1 MEHKEARK
9 TSKFM
14 IGLFVTV
21 GTLIGIVFIVWMGAS
36 KYFEKGITYVTYFDE
51 SVQGLQVDSS
61 VKYRGV
67 EVGRV
72 LKIGVAP
79 DNKLVE
85 VVMKINF
92 KEGAESNLTAQLKAV
107 GITGIV
113 FIDLDRR
120 EKSQPILGP
129 EMKFVAEYPVIPSR
143 PSDMRLIMTGLADI
157 YGKIQKIDFEG
168 ISERLKGMAKSVD
181 NFFNNVQLANTI
193 KHIESTTKSLDGTT
207 QKIDKLIAEGKVD
220 NVLLEARKSLLE
232 LQDSLSEARRFI
244 AEVRSEIE
252 AMKMADTAG
261 RANRFL
267 DHLDQTSRVI
277 SYDMEET
284 LQGIKSN
291 SENLNK
297 LLEKLQQNPSTL
309 IFGSPGPR
317 DGKREE

>member
-1 MEHKEARK
+1 MEHTEARK

-14 IGLFVTV
+14 IGLFVTM

-79 DNKLVE
+79 DNRLVE

-92 KEGAESNLTAQLKAV
+92 KEGAESNLTAQLKSV

-120 EKSQPILGP
+120 EKSQPVLGP
-129 EMKFVAEYPVIPSR
+129 EMKFAAEYPVIPSR
-143 PSDMRLIMTGLADI
+143 PSDMRLIMAGLADI
-157 YGKIQKIDFEG
+157 YGKMQKIDFEG
-168 ISERLKGMAKSVD
+168 ISEHLKGTAKSVD
-181 NFFNNVQLANTI
+181 NFFSNVRLANTI
-193 KHIESTTKSLDGTT
+193 EYIESASKSLDSTT
-207 QKIDKLIAEGKVD
+207 QKIDKMIADGRVD

-232 LQDSLSEARRFI
+232 VQNNLSETRQLI
-244 AEVRSEIE
+244 SDVRSEIA

-267 DHLDQTSRVI
+267 DHLDRSSRVI

-297 LLEKLQQNPSTL
+297 LLERLQQNPSTL

-317 DGKREE
+317 NGKREE